1 MTGRNSFITTR
12 VPSRS
17 EAVRALADALV
28 EAVRER
34 AAMTPRQAAE
44 AAYYPGH
51 PLGSVE
57 VIEAEIIRRRKVRQV
72 SAAAVKAA

>member
-1 MTGRNSFITTR
+1 MTGRNASATAS
-12 VPSRS
+12 VPSRAQ
-17 EAVRALADALV
+17 AVRALAEALV

-34 AAMTPRQAAE
+34 AAMTPRAAAE

-57 VIEAEIIRRRKVRQV
+57 AIEQQIIRRRVARQV
-72 SAAAVKAA
+72 PDAAKAA